1 MPPVSVVEGGEL
13 HYRQTKRGASASDFS
28 SQFLKKKKIDALF
41 SW

>member
-13 HYRQTKRGASASDFS
+13 QLKQTKRGASASDFEAD
-28 SQFLKKKKIDALF
+28 FCRRKKGALF